1 MDHNKNTNL
10 IDSSAQISDSNI
22 IQPCFIESGVIIKN
36 STVGPNVS
44 VGKNTIIVNSKITS
58 TIIQENT
65 EISNTILKN
74 SMIGNYVLYN
84 GPNTQQEVSVGDY
97 CEIK

>member
-1 MDHNKNTNL
+1 M
-10 IDSSAQISDSNI
+10 
-22 IQPCFIESGVIIKN
+22 IIKN

-44 VGKNTIIVNSKITS
+44 VGKNTIIVNSKITNA
-58 TIIQENT
+58 IVQENT
-65 EISNTILKN
+65 EISNAILKN